1 MEDYQTSI
9 GVILK
14 MGASA
19 EAAAEVPGLLDF
31 PDMLGESDKIDV
43 TTMKDTQRKY
53 KPGLSDPGD
62 MAFTF
67 GYEGM
72 KTGTNWATLKGA
84 KDADKTFI
92 LLFAG
97 RRFHMDRQS
106 VTFDARKG
114 RRRGADL
121 YCKNHSIVGYRGIYL
136 VRRLKNTSAGETP
149 PKI

>member
-1 MEDYQTSI
+1 MDEDYQTSI

-19 EAAAEVPGLLDF
+19 EAASEVPGLLDF

-92 LLFAG
+92 LLFPDGSGFTWTG
-97 RRFHMDRQS
+97 RVSLSMPGKG
-106 VTFDARKG
+106 VAEALTFTAKITPSSDIEE
-114 RRRGADL
+114 
-121 YCKNHSIVGYRGIYL
+121 Y
-136 VRRLKNTSAGETP
+136 TSSGG
-149 PKI
+149 

>member
-53 KPGLSDPGD
+53 KR
-62 MAFTF
+62 AFRPR
-67 GYEGM
+67 GYGVY
-72 KTGTNWATLKGA
+72 
-84 KDADKTFI
+84 F
-92 LLFAG
+92 
-97 RRFHMDRQS
+97 
-106 VTFDARKG
+106 
-114 RRRGADL
+114 
-121 YCKNHSIVGYRGIYL
+121 
-136 VRRLKNTSAGETP
+136 RL
-149 PKI
+149 

>member
-19 EAAAEVPGLLDF
+19 EAAAEVPGLLNF

-97 RRFHMDRQS
+97 TSVSHGQAECHFRCPERASQRR
-106 VTFDARKG
+106 
-114 RRRGADL
+114 
-121 YCKNHSIVGYRGIYL
+121 
-136 VRRLKNTSAGETP
+136 
-149 PKI
+149 